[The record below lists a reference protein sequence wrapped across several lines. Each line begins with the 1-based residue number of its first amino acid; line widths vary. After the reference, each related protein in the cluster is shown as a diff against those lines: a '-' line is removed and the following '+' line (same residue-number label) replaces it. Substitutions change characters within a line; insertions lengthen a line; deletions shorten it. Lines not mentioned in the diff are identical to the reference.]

1 MIWNFLSRFYLRALY
16 LSYHKWYHDGGET
29 DNYTE
34 TTLDSGNL
42 TFFFSYLSG
51 TQACAHYLCCL
62 SLRSP
67 ACKLEVMGFT
77 HLVHRTRELVD
88 MEAVSTLE

>member
-42 TFFFSYLSG
+42 TFFFLIYLLLKL
-51 TQACAHYLCCL
+51 AHIIY
-62 SLRSP
+62 
-67 ACKLEVMGFT
+67 V
-77 HLVHRTRELVD
+77 V
-88 MEAVSTLE
+88 